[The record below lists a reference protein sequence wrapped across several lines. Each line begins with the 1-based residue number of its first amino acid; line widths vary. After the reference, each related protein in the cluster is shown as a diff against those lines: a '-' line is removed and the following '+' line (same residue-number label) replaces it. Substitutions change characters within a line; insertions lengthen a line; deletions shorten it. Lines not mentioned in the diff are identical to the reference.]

1 MFHVLG
7 KIIMI
12 KTDVLVIGA
21 GPAGSSAAR
30 FAAKEGVDVII
41 IDKKSEIGFPKRCA
55 EGVSKKIFDKL
66 DLEMDPHWVT
76 NEISGVRFVAPDGTD
91 IWLSVLL
98 MGQIFGLVKTKSICL
113 MQDMCL
119 NVRYL
124 ISIWRPLLQGKEQKS
139 E

>member
-41 IDKKSEIGFPKRCA
+41 IGCNYYR
-55 EGVSKKIFDKL
+55 
-66 DLEMDPHWVT
+66 
-76 NEISGVRFVAPDGTD
+76 
-91 IWLSVLL
+91 
-98 MGQIFGLVKTKSICL
+98 
-113 MQDMCL
+113 
-119 NVRYL
+119 
-124 ISIWRPLLQGKEQKS
+124 
-139 E
+139 

>member
-1 MFHVLG
+1 
-7 KIIMI
+7 MI
-12 KTDVLVIGA
+12 ETDVLVIGA

-91 IWLSVLL
+91 IWLSED
-98 MGQIFGLVKTKSICL
+98 QI
-113 MQDMCL
+113 D
-119 NVRYL
+119 
-124 ISIWRPLLQGKEQKS
+124 
-139 E
+139 

>member
-66 DLEMDPHWVT
+66 DLEMED
-76 NEISGVRFVAPDGTD
+76 S
-91 IWLSVLL
+91 LLL

>member
-55 EGVSKKIFDKL
+55 EG
-66 DLEMDPHWVT
+66 
-76 NEISGVRFVAPDGTD
+76 
-91 IWLSVLL
+91 
-98 MGQIFGLVKTKSICL
+98 KTKSICL

>member
-1 MFHVLG
+1 
-7 KIIMI
+7 MI
-12 KTDVLVIGA
+12 ETDVLVIGA

-30 FAAKEGVDVII
+30 FAAKEGVNVII

-91 IWLSVLL
+91 IWLSDYQIAWPDARYVLERKVIDNH
-98 MGQIFGLVKTKSICL
+98 MAADPARV
-113 MQDMCL
+113 
-119 NVRYL
+119 
-124 ISIWRPLLQGKEQKS
+124 
-139 E
+139 